1 MTATKDP
8 KILMKRK
15 ADWIAAGGIGHHEK
29 ETTYM
34 SKPSDIQVGGQHYK
48 DMAIQPTEYITKN
61 KLGFIEGNIIKY
73 ISRWRQK
80 NGIED
85 LKKIKHYVDLLIEYE
100 GLEEKKPEGC
110 NMWDWN
116 HDRVKINQIF
126 GIKTD
131 E

>member
-1 MTATKDP
+1 M
-8 KILMKRK
+8 
-15 ADWIAAGGIGHHEK
+15 
-29 ETTYM
+29 
-34 SKPSDIQVGGQHYK
+34 KPSDIQVGGQHYK

-61 KLGFIEGNIIKY
+61 KLGFIEGNIVKY
-73 ISRWRQK
+73 ISRWRYK
-80 NGIED
+80 NGLED